1 MDPSQEY
8 SDSFQK
14 AVVDVFARLGITG
27 DPIIEAPRSG
37 EADRCLVCFPLAKE
51 LEERPDDISRRIEKE
66 MAVDPRWSLSSQG
79 GYLNCIFDDERY
91 VRDCAS
97 HLWEL
102 GEDISENKRAGEKLI
117 VEHTSANPNGPFHVG
132 RARNPIIGDS
142 LVRLMRC
149 AGHDV
154 EAQYWINDMGKQVMI
169 LVWGLANIPEDEVPP
184 SERDKRD
191 HDLVRFYQ
199 AANGRME
206 AEEKVQ
212 QEINSMLKRYEEAVA
227 VGDHDRIISDPDSN
241 VVRAREVRTACDLVL
256 EGMKE
261 SLGRLNVFLDSFVYE
276 SKVVEDGSLT
286 DVIVKLSRSPLCRD
300 EDGAKYLDLEDIIKG
315 GGDDRFKK
323 RFVFTRSDGSA
334 LYTTRDLAY
343 HKWKLDRCTRAV
355 NVLGEDH
362 RYQSTL
368 LKLALKEVGSERFPE
383 VVFYSFVS
391 LPEGKMSTRRGLVVY
406 LDDLLDDAVDRARA
420 EVLKRR
426 DDLSD
431 SEVEGISRTV
441 GIGALRFNVI
451 KVQAEKKM
459 TFRWEDALSFEGSS
473 APFIQ
478 YSHARACSILSR
490 AEMEKGEIDWGKLV
504 EGSEKGLVKTLSRF
518 PGMVRMC
525 ATENKPHLMANY
537 LVDCA
542 SSFNEFYRDCPV
554 ISEEDPERRW
564 ARIALVEMTRRVL
577 GKGLW
582 ALGIDAP
589 EKM

>member
-8 SDSFQK
+8 SDSFKK
-14 AVVDVFARLGITG
+14 AVADVFARLDITG
-27 DPIIEAPRSG
+27 DPVIEAPRSG
-37 EADRCLVCFPLAKE
+37 EADRCLVCFPLARE
-51 LEERPDDISRRIEKE
+51 LGGRPDEISQRIQKE
-66 MAVDPRWSLSSQG
+66 IEVDPRWSLSTQG
-79 GYLNCIFDDERY
+79 GYLNCMFDDGQY

-97 HLWEL
+97 HLWGL
-102 GEDISENKRAGEKLI
+102 GEDIIGEKKKGERLI

-169 LVWGLANIPEDEVPP
+169 LVWGLANIPGDEVPS
-184 SERDKRD
+184 SEREKRD
-191 HDLVRFYQ
+191 HELVRFYQ

-227 VGDHDRIISDPDSN
+227 AGDHDRIISDTGSN
-241 VVRAREVRTACDLVL
+241 VVRAREVRSACDLVL

-261 SLGRLNVFLDSFVYE
+261 SLGRLNVFMDSFVYE
-276 SKVVEDGSLT
+276 STVVEDGSLK
-286 DVIVKLSRSPLCRD
+286 DVIRKLSRSPLCRD
-300 EDGAKYLDLEDIIKG
+300 ENGAKYLDLRGIIKG
-315 GGDDRFKK
+315 GEDDRFKK

-343 HKWKLDRCTRAV
+343 HDWKLNRCTRAV

-368 LKLALKEVGSERFPE
+368 LELALKEMGSKRFPE

-391 LPEGKMSTRRGLVVY
+391 LPEGKMSTRRGRVVY
-406 LDDLLDDAVDRARA
+406 LDDLLDEAVDRARA

-426 DDLSD
+426 GDLSEN
-431 SEVEGISRTV
+431 EVEEISRTV
-441 GIGALRFNVI
+441 GIGAIRFNVI

-459 TFRWEDALSFEGSS
+459 TFKWEEALSFDGSS
-473 APFIQ
+473 APFI
-478 YSHARACSILSR
+478 
-490 AEMEKGEIDWGKLV
+490 
-504 EGSEKGLVKTLSRF
+504 
-518 PGMVRMC
+518 
-525 ATENKPHLMANY
+525 
-537 LVDCA
+537 
-542 SSFNEFYRDCPV
+542 
-554 ISEEDPERRW
+554 
-564 ARIALVEMTRRVL
+564 
-577 GKGLW
+577 
-582 ALGIDAP
+582 
-589 EKM
+589 

>member
-8 SDSFQK
+8 SDSFKK
-14 AVVDVFARLGITG
+14 AVADVFARLGITG
-27 DPIIEAPRSG
+27 DPIIETPRSG
-37 EADRCLVCFPLAKE
+37 EADRCLVCFPLVNE
-51 LEERPDDISRRIEKE
+51 LGGRPDEISHMIGKE
-66 MAVDPRWSLSSQG
+66 MVVDPRWSISPQG
-79 GYLNCIFDDERY
+79 GYLNCIFDGERY

-97 HLWEL
+97 YLWEL
-102 GEDISENKRAGEKLI
+102 GEDLSEDTREGEKLV

-132 RARNPIIGDS
+132 RARNPIIGDT

-149 AGHDV
+149 AGYDV

-169 LVWGLANIPEDEVPP
+169 LVWGIANIPEGELQPA
-184 SERDKRD
+184 ERDKQD
-191 HDLVRFYQ
+191 HLLVRFYQ
-199 AANGRME
+199 AANAKME
-206 AEEKVQ
+206 SEKKVEA
-212 QEINSMLKRYEEAVA
+212 EINSMLKRYEEAVA
-227 VGDHDRIISDPDSN
+227 EGDHDRIISGKGSN
-241 VVRAREVRTACDLVL
+241 VVRVPDVRSACDLVL
-256 EGMKE
+256 GGMKE

-276 SKVVEDGSLT
+276 SMVVEDGSLK
-286 DVIVKLSRSPLCRD
+286 DVIGKLSQSPLCRD
-300 EDGAKYLDLEDIIKG
+300 EDGAKYLDLEDLIKG

-362 RYQSTL
+362 RYQTTL
-368 LKLALKEVGSERFPE
+368 LELALKEMGSERFPE

-391 LPEGKMSTRRGLVVY
+391 LPEGKMSTRRGRVVY
-406 LDDLLDDAVDRARA
+406 LDDLLDEAVERARF

-426 DDLSD
+426 GDLSD
-431 SEVEGISRTV
+431 SEVGAISRTV

-459 TFRWEDALSFEGSS
+459 TFRWEDALSFEGAS

-478 YSHARACSILSR
+478 YSHARACSILTKVER
-490 AEMEKGEIDWGKLV
+490 DEGEIDWGKLV
-504 EGSEKGLVKTLSRF
+504 EGAEKGLVKTLFRF

-525 ATENKPHLMANY
+525 AAENRPHLMANY

-554 ISEEDPERRW
+554 ISEDDPDRRRTR
-564 ARIALVEMTRRVL
+564 AALVEMARRVL
-577 GKGLW
+577 SKGLW
-582 ALGIDAP
+582 TLGIDAP
-589 EKM
+589 DRM

>member
-8 SDSFQK
+8 SDSFKK
-14 AVVDVFARLGITG
+14 AVVDVFARLGITD
-27 DPIIEAPRSG
+27 DPIIETPRSG

-51 LEERPDDISRRIEKE
+51 LGGRPDEISQRIEKE
-66 MAVDPRWSLSSQG
+66 MVVDPRWSLSSQG
-79 GYLNCIFDDERY
+79 GYLNCIFDGERY

-97 HLWEL
+97 HLWGL
-102 GEDISENKRAGEKLI
+102 GEDISEDRRAGEKLI

-149 AGHDV
+149 AGYDV
-154 EAQYWINDMGKQVMI
+154 EAQYWINDMGKQAMI
-169 LVWGLANIPEDEVPP
+169 LVWGLANIPKDEIPP

-199 AANGRME
+199 AANARME
-206 AEEKVQ
+206 KEEKVQ
-212 QEINSMLKRYEEAVA
+212 KEINSMLKRYEEAVA
-227 VGDHDRIISDPDSN
+227 VGDHDRIISDTGSN
-241 VVRAREVRTACDLVL
+241 IVRAREVRNACDLVL
-256 EGMKE
+256 EGMTD

-276 SKVVEDGSLT
+276 SMVVEDGSLKE
-286 DVIVKLSRSPLCRD
+286 VIRKLSESPLCRD
-300 EDGAKYLDLEDIIKG
+300 EGGARYLDLKDIIKG

-343 HKWKLDRCTRAV
+343 HEWKLNRCTRAV
-355 NVLGEDH
+355 NILGEDH

-368 LKLALKEVGSERFPE
+368 LKLALKEMGSDRFPE

-391 LPEGKMSTRRGLVVY
+391 LPEGKMSTRRGRVVY
-406 LDDLLDDAVDRARA
+406 LDDLLDEAVDRARV

-426 DDLSD
+426 GDLSE
-431 SEVEGISRTV
+431 SEVERISRTV

-459 TFRWEDALSFEGSS
+459 TFKWEDALSFEGSS

-490 AEMEKGEIDWGKLV
+490 AGMEEKEIDWGKLV
-504 EGSEKGLVKTLSRF
+504 EGAEKGLVKTLSRF
-518 PGMVRMC
+518 PGMVRTC
-525 ATENKPHLMANY
+525 AAGNKPHLMANY

-564 ARIALVEMTRRVL
+564 TRIALVEMSRRVL

-582 ALGIDAP
+582 TLGIDAP

>member
-8 SDSFQK
+8 SDSFKK
-14 AVVDVFARLGITG
+14 AVADVFARLGITG
-27 DPIIEAPRSG
+27 DPIIEAPKSG
-37 EADRCLVCFPLAKE
+37 EADRCLVCFPLARE
-51 LEERPDDISRRIEKE
+51 LGGRPDEISRRIEKE
-66 MAVDPRWSLSSQG
+66 IVVDPRWSISSQG
-79 GYLNCIFDDERY
+79 GYLNCIFDDGRY

-97 HLWEL
+97 HLWGL
-102 GEDISENKRAGEKLI
+102 GEDIMGEIKEGERLI

-169 LVWGLANIPEDEVPP
+169 LVWGLANISKDEVPP
-184 SERDKRD
+184 SEREKRD
-191 HDLVRFYQ
+191 HELVRFYQ

-227 VGDHDRIISDPDSN
+227 AGDHDRIISDTGSN
-241 VVRAREVRTACDLVL
+241 IVRAHEVRKACDLVL

-261 SLGRLNVFLDSFVYE
+261 SLGRLNVFMDSFVYE
-276 SKVVEDGSLT
+276 SMVVEDGSLK
-286 DVIVKLSRSPLCRD
+286 DVIEKLSESPLCRD
-300 EDGAKYLDLEDIIKG
+300 EGGAKYLDLREIIKG
-315 GGDDRFKK
+315 GEDDRFKK

-343 HKWKLDRCTRAV
+343 HEWKLNRCTRAV

-368 LKLALKEVGSERFPE
+368 LKLALKEMGSDRFPE

-406 LDDLLDDAVDRARA
+406 LDDLLDEAVERARA

-426 DDLSD
+426 GDLSE

-441 GIGALRFNVI
+441 GIGAIRFNVI
-451 KVQAEKKM
+451 KVQTEKKM

-490 AEMEKGEIDWGKLV
+490 AEMEQGEIDWGKLV
-504 EGSEKGLVKTLSRF
+504 EGAEKMLVKTLSRF
-518 PGMVRMC
+518 PGMVRTC
-525 ATENKPHLMANY
+525 AAGNKPHLMANY
-537 LVDCA
+537 LVGCA
-542 SSFNEFYRDCPV
+542 SSFNEFYRDCHV
-554 ISEEDPERRW
+554 ISEEDPERRL
-564 ARIALVEMTRRVL
+564 ARLALVEMARRVL
-577 GKGLW
+577 RKGLW
-582 ALGIDAP
+582 SLGINAP

>member
-8 SDSFQK
+8 ADSFKK

-27 DPIIEAPRSG
+27 DPIIERPRSG
-37 EADRCLVCFPLAKE
+37 EADRCLVCFPLVNE
-51 LEERPDDISRRIEKE
+51 LGGRPDEISQRVEKE
-66 MAVDPRWSLSSQG
+66 MVVDPRWSLSSRG
-79 GYLNCIFDDERY
+79 GYLNCIFDGERFI
-91 VRDCAS
+91 RDCAS
-97 HLWEL
+97 HLWGL
-102 GEDISENKRAGEKLI
+102 GEDLMGEIKEGERLI

-149 AGHDV
+149 AGYNV

-169 LVWGLANIPEDEVPP
+169 LVWGLANIQDDEIPP
-184 SERDKRD
+184 SEREKQD
-191 HDLVRFYQ
+191 HLLVRFYQ
-199 AANGRME
+199 AANARME
-206 AEEKVQ
+206 KENTVLL
-212 QEINSMLKRYEEAVA
+212 EINSMLKRYEEAVA
-227 VGDHDRIISDPDSN
+227 AGDHDMIISDTGSN
-241 VVRAREVRTACDLVL
+241 VIRAREVRNACDLVL

-276 SKVVEDGSLT
+276 SMVVEDGSLRE
-286 DVIVKLSRSPLCRD
+286 VIEKLSLSPLCRD

-343 HKWKLDRCTRAV
+343 HRWKLDRCTRAV

-368 LKLALKEVGSERFPE
+368 LELALKEMGSEMFPE

-391 LPEGKMSTRRGLVVY
+391 LPEGKMSTRRGRTVY
-406 LDDLLDDAVDRARA
+406 LDDLLDEAVERARS

-426 DDLSD
+426 GDLSD
-431 SEVEGISRTV
+431 SEVGEISRTV

-478 YSHARACSILSR
+478 YSHARACSILSKVD
-490 AEMEKGEIDWGKLV
+490 MEEENPDWGKLV
-504 EGSEKGLVKTLSRF
+504 EGAEKGLVKTLTRF
-518 PGMVRMC
+518 PGMVGMC

-554 ISEEDPERRW
+554 ISEDDPDRMRT
-564 ARIALVEMTRRVL
+564 RIALVEMARRVL
-577 GKGLW
+577 SKGLW
-582 ALGIDAP
+582 TLGINAP
-589 EKM
+589 ERM